1 MSGMCVIVPVFLT
14 GWIGLTLVLSELV
27 WFRRRRLAERLAPY
41 TPGGTRSSRSGGLLS
56 VASFREVIA
65 PLAQT
70 VGERLA
76 SIFGVG
82 EDLDRRL
89 TRIHSTETASELRV
103 RQVGWTVCGAVV
115 ATALA
120 VAVGASPTVSLFLI
134 VGAPLLS
141 FLLVEQQIA
150 TASAR
155 WQERLEAELPVVAEQ
170 MAMLLGAGYSLSAA
184 IVRLAERGNGA
195 CSQDFVRIHQRIRQG
210 IATEDALREWA
221 VIADVAAVHRLA
233 GVLAFDRAAG
243 DLGRLISDEARAIR
257 RESQRR
263 MIERIER
270 RNQQVWIPV
279 TVATLLPGVVLLAV
293 PFIDAL
299 SAFSGS

>member
-1 MSGMCVIVPVFLT
+1 MNGARVIIPAFLA
-14 GWIGLTLVLSELV
+14 GWVGLTLVFSEFA
-27 WFRRRRLAERLAPY
+27 WFRRKRLAERLAPY
-41 TPGGTRSSRSGGLLS
+41 TPGAARAGGAGGLLS

-70 VGERLA
+70 AGERLA
-76 SIFGVG
+76 NLFGVG
-82 EDLDRRL
+82 EDLERRL
-89 TRIHSTETASELRV
+89 NRIHSTETVSEFRV
-103 RQVGWTVCGAVV
+103 RQIGWTVCGAAV
-115 ATALA
+115 AAALA
-120 VAVGASPTVSLFLI
+120 VAGGASPALSLFVLI
-134 VGAPLLS
+134 GAPLLA
-141 FLLVEQQIA
+141 FLLVEQQLA
-150 TASAR
+150 TSSAR
-155 WQERLEAELPVVAEQ
+155 WQERLEAELPVIAEQ
-170 MAMLLGAGYSLSAA
+170 MAMLLGAGYSLSAT

-195 CSQDFVRIHQRIRQG
+195 CAQDFTRLHRRIRQG
-210 IATEDALREWA
+210 ISTDEALREWA
-221 VIADVAAVHRLA
+221 TIADLAAVHRLV
-233 GVLAFDRAAG
+233 GVLAFDREAG

-257 RESQRR
+257 REAQRR